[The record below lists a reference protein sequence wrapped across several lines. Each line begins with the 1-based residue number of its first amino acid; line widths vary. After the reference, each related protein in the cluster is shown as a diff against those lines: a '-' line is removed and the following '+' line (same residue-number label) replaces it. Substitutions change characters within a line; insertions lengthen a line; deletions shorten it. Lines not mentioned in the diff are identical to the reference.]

1 MVTVALRLMRFAP
14 VLTMFVA
21 TLALACGP
29 AMAQRGPD
37 DFPYPIETA
46 KPAVKSTAK
55 PEAKKHAA
63 APAEAQLP
71 SVKPAEPKTNTAKK
85 AEPATDVFAG
95 IPRDERLKLQA
106 ALLWSGDY
114 PGAANSDD
122 PMLTAVK
129 NFQKRKKYK
138 VTGVLTEAERADLL
152 SAAKNHEDEFGW
164 TVVADPATGIRIGLP
179 TKMVPVAHET
189 EHGTR
194 WSSRHGDVQVETFRV
209 SDPDLKLSKLF
220 EEEKKAPTRTVEY
233 STLRNDGFFISGM
246 QGLKKFS
253 VRATMRDG
261 EVRGFTMMFDQAMEG
276 IVTPVMVAMASAF
289 SPFPQR
295 SAPFA
300 ALAKSVEYGNG
311 LVVSEQGHIV
321 TDAHLVHGCQVLVA
335 VGLGDAERVAENAGN
350 GLALLRVYGPRQVYA
365 GGVDAKPRVKTA
377 DVTLAGIPDPKE
389 HDGSG
394 KLTEIKA
401 RLADG
406 NSIELRQP
414 VPMAGFSGAA
424 ALNDSGHLIGI
435 AELRNAVLASNAP
448 AVPPV
453 RLVRADTIR
462 EFLNVQHVPLP
473 AKTANAR
480 DADRAGYLR
489 DENSRLLILPLRLP
503 LFDEGLHAFLLI
515 VGRKQRVEN
524 PRSKRT
530 PSAKDDSNATL
541 TASLP
546 ASTDGSDILAIV
558 SATFIASSIRL
569 AAGTTRATRLERSA
583 SAASIMRPVKII
595 SIALA
600 LPTARVSRC
609 VPPIP
614 GMTPSL
620 ISGWPNLALSAAMMR
635 SHCIAS
641 SQPPPSAKPATA
653 ATIGLRAR
661 TSPSQSAQ
669 KFSR

>member
-1 MVTVALRLMRFAP
+1 MRFAP
-14 VLTMFVA
+14 ILTMFVA
-21 TLALACGP
+21 TLALACGS

-37 DFPYPIETA
+37 DSPYPVESA
-46 KPAVKSTAK
+46 KPAFKSTAK
-55 PEAKKHAA
+55 SEAKKHAA

-71 SVKPAEPKTNTAKK
+71 SVKPAEPKSNTAKK

-95 IPRDERLKLQA
+95 IPHDERLKLQA

-114 PGAANSDD
+114 PGAASGDD

-138 VTGVLTEAERADLL
+138 ITGVLSEVERADLL
-152 SAAKNHEDEFGW
+152 SAAKDHEDEFGW

-179 TKMVPVAHET
+179 VKMVPIAREA

-194 WSSRHGDVQVETFRV
+194 WSSRHGDVQVETFRLT
-209 SDPDLKLSKLF
+209 DPDLKLSKLF
-220 EEEKKAPTRTVEY
+220 EEEKKAPTRKVEY

-261 EVRGFTMMFDQAMEG
+261 EVRGFTMKFDQAMET

-300 ALAKSVEYGNG
+300 ALSKPVEYGNG

-350 GLALLRVYGPRQVYA
+350 GLALLRVYGPRKFTPA
-365 GGVDAKPRVKTA
+365 SLTHSTGKTT

-401 RLADG
+401 RLSDG

-424 ALNDSGHLIGI
+424 ALDDGGHLIGI

-453 RLVRADTIR
+453 RLVRANTIR
-462 EFLNVQHVPLP
+462 EFLNAQHVPTP
-473 AKTANAR
+473 TKTANAR
-480 DADRAGYLR
+480 DA
-489 DENSRLLILPLRLP
+489 
-503 LFDEGLHAFLLI
+503 I
-515 VGRKQRVEN
+515 VRVICVRK
-524 PRSKRT
+524 
-530 PSAKDDSNATL
+530 
-541 TASLP
+541 
-546 ASTDGSDILAIV
+546 
-558 SATFIASSIRL
+558 
-569 AAGTTRATRLERSA
+569 
-583 SAASIMRPVKII
+583 
-595 SIALA
+595 
-600 LPTARVSRC
+600 
-609 VPPIP
+609 
-614 GMTPSL
+614 
-620 ISGWPNLALSAAMMR
+620 
-635 SHCIAS
+635 
-641 SQPPPSAKPATA
+641 
-653 ATIGLRAR
+653 
-661 TSPSQSAQ
+661 
-669 KFSR
+669 